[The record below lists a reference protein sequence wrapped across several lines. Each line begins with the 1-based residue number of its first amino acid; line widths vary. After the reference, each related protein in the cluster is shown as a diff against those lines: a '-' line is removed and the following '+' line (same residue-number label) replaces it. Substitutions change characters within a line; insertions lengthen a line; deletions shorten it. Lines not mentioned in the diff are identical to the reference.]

1 MGADRVQG
9 DALNS
14 EAPPLAI
21 PDFAARKKR
30 EAAGPRHIPKF
41 EETHAETGFDR
52 VRRRSGAHGRESWD
66 RVQAIW
72 KAIDDYAELE
82 TGNRE
87 YFWKRPRSIG

>member
-1 MGADRVQG
+1 MPFRI
-9 DALNS
+9 L
-14 EAPPLAI
+14 PPERRGRR
-21 PDFAARKKR
+21 PD
-30 EAAGPRHIPKF
+30 PRHIPKF

-52 VRRRSGAHGRESWD
+52 VRRRSAPHGRENWH

-87 YFWKRPRSIG
+87 YFWNRPHSIG